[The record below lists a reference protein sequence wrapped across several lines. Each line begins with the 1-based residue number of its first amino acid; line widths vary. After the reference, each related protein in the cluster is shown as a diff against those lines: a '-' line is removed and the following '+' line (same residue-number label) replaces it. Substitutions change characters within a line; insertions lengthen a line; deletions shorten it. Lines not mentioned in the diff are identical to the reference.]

1 MDIKSIECGRSNR
14 EEGQDWSKL
23 FSATKDVVSGTNG
36 YSGKSLEM
44 RKRLCCVSMERELHM
59 SRKEVQELLMIPKV
73 LMGRFKKWTDL
84 NCFFSVRIGE
94 ERTCSF
100 FL

>member
-36 YSGKSLEM
+36 YSGKFGDEEASMLCFNGKGVAHVK
-44 RKRLCCVSMERELHM
+44 KRGTGVADD
-59 SRKEVQELLMIPKV
+59 
-73 LMGRFKKWTDL
+73 T
-84 NCFFSVRIGE
+84 
-94 ERTCSF
+94 
-100 FL
+100 